1 MYDLGEDPRE
11 LENIVD
17 TSPEAE
23 RLKDIL
29 KPRVR
34 RWLSK

>member
-1 MYDLGEDPRE
+1 MYDLGKDPKE
-11 LENIVD
+11 LTNIVT

-23 RLKDIL
+23 RLKAKL

-34 RWLSK
+34 RWIK